1 MELYDEVQAE
11 FENIKLGVV
20 DGWLREESLGG
31 GYGSS
36 LKRWQRDPKNLAI
49 FKDHRTMVISIAES
63 TAIRSNGHA
72 WCTADN
78 DGCVGNTLER
88 TRCGGCNHSV
98 IGHGH
103 LGIYQQLYNNL
114 KELLECDDIGE
125 NGQKRVLR
133 DLERC
138 RDIIMQLGY
147 DPESN
152 VA

>member
-1 MELYDEVQAE
+1 
-11 FENIKLGVV
+11 
-20 DGWLREESLGG
+20 
-31 GYGSS
+31 
-36 LKRWQRDPKNLAI
+36 
-49 FKDHRTMVISIAES
+49 MVISIAES